1 MMTDPRQRRRGVTST
16 WIALAAVSAVLAAPA
31 ASDPQRPSTT
41 RPEAAEDYAQAQGDA
56 PEISQSPGEEG
67 GVIVL
72 WPRVVPGSE
81 AETSH
86 LLAARL
92 QAALRALVASTLPG
106 RPIDV
111 RPEPER
117 VCRRAGCLAI
127 RVGALLARRGDGC
140 VVVAVVGGPGPSPAR
155 LVPWVGIVRLESE
168 QIPFREPPE
177 SHLTV
182 LDFARCDEVVS
193 QLSDREPAIAAAL
206 SELAAS
212 TAAGDG
218 D

>member
-1 MMTDPRQRRRGVTST
+1 MMTKPRHRLQTLTST
-16 WIALAAVSAVLAAPA
+16 WIALAAASVVLAAPA
-31 ASDPQRPSTT
+31 ASDPPTLGTT
-41 RPEAAEDYAQAQGDA
+41 PVAPAEHCAQAQGDA

-67 GVIVL
+67 GVIIL
-72 WPRVVPGSE
+72 WPRIVPGSE
-81 AETSH
+81 AEVSH
-86 LLAARL
+86 QLAARL
-92 QAALRALVASTLPG
+92 QSALRALVARTLPE

-117 VCRRAGCLAI
+117 VCRRAGCLAL

-155 LVPWVGIVRLESE
+155 LVPWVGRVQLQSE

-182 LDFARCDEVVS
+182 LDFARCDDVLAE
-193 QLSDREPAIAAAL
+193 LGDGEPAIAEVL
-206 SELAAS
+206 SELAAGG
-212 TAAGDG
+212 AAQQSD
-218 D
+218 

>member
-1 MMTDPRQRRRGVTST
+1 MMTKPRPRPRGVAST
-16 WIALAAVSAVLAAPA
+16 WIALAAASALLAAPA
-31 ASDPQRPSTT
+31 ASDPPSPGSA
-41 RPEAAEDYAQAQGDA
+41 RAAPAEHRAQAQGDA
-56 PEISQSPGEEG
+56 PEISQSPGQEG
-67 GVIVL
+67 GVVIL
-72 WPRVVPGSE
+72 WPRIVPGSE
-81 AETSH
+81 AEGSH
-86 LLAARL
+86 QLAARL
-92 QAALRALVASTLPG
+92 QSALRALVASTLPE

-117 VCRRAGCLAI
+117 VCRRAGCLAL

-155 LVPWVGIVRLESE
+155 LIPWVGRVRLESE

-193 QLSDREPAIAAAL
+193 QLEDGEAAVAAAL
-206 SELAAS
+206 RELAAGG
-212 TAAGDG
+212 TAQESD
-218 D
+218 